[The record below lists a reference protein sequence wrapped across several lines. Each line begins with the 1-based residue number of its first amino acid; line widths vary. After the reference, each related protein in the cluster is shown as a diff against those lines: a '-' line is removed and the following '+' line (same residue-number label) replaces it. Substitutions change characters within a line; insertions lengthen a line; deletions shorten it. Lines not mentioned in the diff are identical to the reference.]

1 MVKKILSNLYIVI
14 LLFSINFAFAETNQ
28 TNTNNSNLTSEIKNI
43 NENINDNSWIVAY
56 ENNNNYQILSDKKED
71 LDYKIR
77 RLTKKSSLTSEQKT
91 KLQAYKDELSGIN
104 NKLLLLGEY
113 DSEPF
118 KKLLSPNKIDNQ
130 PDITNPL
137 GIFYALSYQEKL
149 RIEQKEFHDRY
160 SSLNDLIND
169 LETKKSMLEN
179 LIKIS
184 KDNKANYQ
192 ELEETTKLIA
202 TFKPLQEI
210 IETTKNVYDKKIYE
224 IKSNITDDIAKESKK
239 LIIVGI
245 IIGIFFG
252 LLLLTKYITRRYISE
267 PEKIYS
273 INKALNVTFI
283 IFTVLV
289 LLFAYIENVG
299 YLVTILGF
307 ASAGIAIALKEWF
320 MSIMGWFVIFFGNSI
335 HLGDRIRFLKDG
347 NEYLGDVIDI
357 SLLKIT
363 ILEDITLTTFDRN
376 RRAGRVVYIP
386 NNYVFT
392 NMIAN
397 YSHEGLDTVWD
408 GIDYTITFD
417 SNINKAAEITK
428 EIATKYSKTFADNTK
443 RNLNKLRRKYHFK
456 NIKVEPRIFTLISP
470 YGIKISVW
478 YLTNSYA
485 TLSLRSTISASIVNA
500 IKKESDITLA
510 YPTQAI
516 NMSED
521 KQKYI
526 YESPTEDIK

>member
-1 MVKKILSNLYIVI
+1 MIKKILSNLHIAL
-14 LLFSINFAFAETNQ
+14 LLFSINFAFADINQ
-28 TNTNNSNLTSEIKNI
+28 TDISGNIKSEIKNI
-43 NENINDNSWIVAY
+43 DENINSNNWIIAY
-56 ENNNNYQILSDKKED
+56 ENYNNYQILNDKKEE

-77 RLTKKSSLTSEQKT
+77 RLTKKTSLTNEQKI
-91 KLQAYKDELSGIN
+91 KLQSYKDELSGIN

-118 KKLLSPNKIDNQ
+118 KKLLSPNKIENQ
-130 PDITNPL
+130 PNITNPL

-149 RIEQKEFHDRY
+149 RIDQKEFHDRY
-160 SSLNDLIND
+160 SSLNDLISD
-169 LETKKSMLEN
+169 LETKKTMLEN
-179 LIKIS
+179 LVKAS
-184 KDNKANYQ
+184 SNNKENYK
-192 ELEETTKLIA
+192 ELEKTTKLIA

-252 LLLLTKYITRRYISE
+252 LLLLTKYITRRYITE

-500 IKKESDITLA
+500 IKKENDITLA

-526 YESPTEDIK
+526 YESLTEDIK